1 MTVDAM
7 GEIPSLM
14 EENKKE
20 NDGSIMQIYMHGAH
34 GTLVGRLLAWLRFV
48 AAQRIARRR
57 ALRV

>member
-1 MTVDAM
+1 M

-34 GTLVGRLLAWLRFV
+34 GTLVGRLLAWLRF
-48 AAQRIARRR
+48 AATQRIARRR